1 MKDEQKSQKI
11 SKTLKRRKRRRIA
24 RRITAVILIAAIIC
38 VGGYYLSRV
47 MTDQRLNI
55 KQVEVTGN
63 ASADTHLLDQVTDA
77 LIGQNILAVD
87 VNSLSNQAKKILQT
101 DQVSVYKKWPDT
113 LIIKVG
119 RIEALGAV
127 MTGNKVLYI
136 DQNARVVNRA
146 DYLTNVNL
154 PIITGIKGTNAL
166 QSGGHLSSNS
176 RERLIDALDILARIQ
191 DKGLLDRVS
200 EIHWTKYNTYR
211 IITKNNSVFEVS
223 GIDNFKKNESYV
235 ETFLIENRS
244 NVEVDLQIDGQA
256 FLKNRS

>member
-87 VNSLSNQAKKILQT
+87 VNSLSNQAKKILQS
-101 DQVSVYKKWPDT
+101 DQVSVYRKWPDT

-127 MTGNKVLYI
+127 MTENKVLYI
-136 DQNARVVNRA
+136 DQNARVINRA

-154 PIITGIKGTNAL
+154 PIISGIKGLSAL
-166 QSGGHLSSNS
+166 QNGGQLSSNS
-176 RERLIDALDILARIQ
+176 KERLIDALDILSRIRS
-191 DKGLLDRVS
+191 KGMLDRVS

-223 GIDNFKKNESYV
+223 GTDNFKKNESYV

>member
-1 MKDEQKSQKI
+1 VKDEQKSQKI
-11 SKTLKRRKRRRIA
+11 SKTLKRQKRRRIA

-47 MTDQRLNI
+47 ATDQRLNI

-87 VNSLSNQAKKILQT
+87 VNSLSNQAKKILQS
-101 DQVSVYKKWPDT
+101 DQVSVYRKWPDT
-113 LIIKVG
+113 LVIKVG

-154 PIITGIKGTNAL
+154 PIITGIKGTSAL
-166 QSGGHLSSNS
+166 QSGGQLSSNS
-176 RERLIDALDILARIQ
+176 REKLIDALDILARIQ

-211 IITKNNSVFEVS
+211 IITKNNSVFEVN